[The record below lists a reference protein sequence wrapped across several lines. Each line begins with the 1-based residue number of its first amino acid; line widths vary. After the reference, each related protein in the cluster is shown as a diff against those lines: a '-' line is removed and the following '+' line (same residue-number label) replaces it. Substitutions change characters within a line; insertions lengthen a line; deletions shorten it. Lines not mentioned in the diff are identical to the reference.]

1 MGFGGVLGGAVV
13 FSAGFRADLL
23 PQDVRKVKARDEAA
37 TSQLE
42 RAKRK
47 LQQSSALA
55 APRQV
60 FTAVSGPKRPK

>member
-1 MGFGGVLGGAVV
+1 M
-13 FSAGFRADLL
+13 FRCA

-55 APRQV
+55 ASRQQR
-60 FTAVSGPKRPK
+60 FRA